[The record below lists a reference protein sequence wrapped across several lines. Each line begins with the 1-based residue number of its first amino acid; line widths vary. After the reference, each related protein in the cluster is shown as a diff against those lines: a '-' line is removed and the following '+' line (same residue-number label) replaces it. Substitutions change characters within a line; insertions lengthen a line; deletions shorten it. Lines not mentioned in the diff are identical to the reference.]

1 MRRDHLTMLTL
12 STALL
17 GLTAAELALTY
28 GHRLRRRVVHLALE
42 NSSRRP
48 RAIAP

>member
-12 STALL
+12 SSALL
-17 GLTAAELALTY
+17 GLTAAEVALAF
-28 GHRLRRRVVHLALE
+28 GHRLRRKLVCIALE
-42 NSSRRP
+42 SSSRRL